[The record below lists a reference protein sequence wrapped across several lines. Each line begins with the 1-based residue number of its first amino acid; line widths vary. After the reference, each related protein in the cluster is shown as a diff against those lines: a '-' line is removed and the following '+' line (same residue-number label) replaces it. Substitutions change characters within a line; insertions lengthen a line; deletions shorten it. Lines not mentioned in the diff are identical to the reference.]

1 MLLVTFIKGIV
12 IGLVIALPVGPVG
25 LLSVRRTLFE
35 GAWFGLASGL
45 GATCADTVFGVIAG
59 FGLTYLGTILLG
71 YQDLLGAWGGAF
83 LVAAGAHALFS
94 DTTPQTEPLAGE
106 ALAGTF
112 LSAFALTLTNP
123 ITVLS
128 FTMIFAK
135 VGLDSGAD
143 AASIAA
149 IVAGVFAGSAFWW
162 MGLTAIVAWLRR
174 RTGGFAMARLNRA
187 SGAILILA
195 GAGLLV
201 AATIALWRR

>member
-35 GAWFGLASGL
+35 GAWMGLASGL

-59 FGLTYLGTILLG
+59 FGLTYLGKILLG
-71 YQDLLGAWGGAF
+71 YQDLLGAWGGVF
-83 LVAAGAHALFS
+83 LVGAGVHALFS
-94 DTTPQTEPLAGE
+94 DAPTQPEPLAGE

-112 LSAFALTLTNP
+112 LSAFALTLINP

-143 AASIAA
+143 ATSIAA

-162 MGLTAIVAWLRR
+162 MGLTATVAWLRR

-187 SGAILILA
+187 SGAILSLA
-195 GAGLLV
+195 GAGLLI